1 MNAGPLPPVPAL
13 IPISALRKAAGN
25 NGRQQEM
32 GEQQQRPL
40 RPSPNQPR
48 IDSCGGGERQAAK
61 AAAAKATVARK
72 TQRSTRHHRRKCRTP
87 RATTQPQNRIN
98 PIFVWVKQEDT
109 RIVDVKCE
117 DYDKRNR
124 ILLTKTAQGWRAIP
138 RTETLVPSLKDVA
151 SVEEHAT
158 HHHHH
163 HHHKSKKSRKNKVR
177 RRSTGVQVTSDLE
190 EDEPEQDESE
200 TKEDD
205 LESLLPSHTIKVNR
219 AVTPQ
224 KHDED
229 VEVNVNVNTTAATVP
244 TSDVTPLDN
253 LLAVAELEFNQ
264 QVRSGE
270 WEEKSEEQG
279 DKEFNLDLIE
289 PTKKS
294 EECDY
299 TEEDENNI
307 AMDDILS
314 RLEQSLQSPECT
326 EVHTNFESEVIT
338 KVDDE
343 NANHASDNETIV
355 PEFQSDPKPEIDIPQ
370 KEIEEEEPLLPVV
383 ESSTVDDEE
392 PKDLTVKSTEAN
404 DNDCDELDE
413 PTDLSIP
420 KKSSS
425 PPPRPVSQNSEA
437 IQSPQPSGIPAVP
450 PSPDIVSTTV
460 NSKSKSVFL
469 ESLLAN
475 NTNKIEL
482 NSEVTITR
490 QAEPLDLGKCSR
502 KSASPTVTC
511 SEEVSSAPEPQELEP
526 PTKKLKPSIDLTVKN
541 LLDVEEHKSSDAKSK
556 EKSQTETPRLIEL
569 LKNDSEPD
577 ALVQLKQL
585 LADPSINVPDP
596 ILIPK
601 DKFTTILMKPGTEI
615 PKLLKERPELRLPEA
630 LAYPHIMQDPH
641 MLVLNVHDLEAIL
654 ASRCGQESSEKEKSE
669 TKKAEKEKD
678 REKES
683 AAKEKG
689 EHQKA
694 FNELANDID
703 MATQSAFNQMLW
715 LPYLNQLEAMG
726 YNANAELMKML
737 TGSMPFYPNQMADLS
752 HMFGNSP
759 FPPNLPFPMQQ
770 LNYGNLIEMRMWQ
783 QAMMQADMLRN
794 KSAMESMN
802 NKYAFKDYLE
812 KNSHNQIRK
821 SSGQTSLNQMMQ
833 ASNKQHFSSGSVYSN
848 GHSGYQNPYMNP
860 HQSNSNG
867 MSSQRSNHRNNSY
880 PQRQHSNNSYQ
891 QKQLEANQHL
901 YNLAELEKQQHY
913 MQSLSGLNQEYNIP
927 QRREPHQKPKVTC
940 KPFASLSNKPVE
952 SRSEFTRHPLHHGPM
967 DLSGIPSLASKQKIK
982 QHHMDQVIAAK
993 AQAMKHH
1000 EDVPEVGSTTA
1011 SIEEMQD
1018 AHKHLWHP
1026 LFGSQQGQQGSKG
1039 YPIPGMGAYGGVGSP
1054 WPWPGLTAG
1063 AGAGE

>member
-25 NGRQQEM
+25 NGPQEM
-32 GEQQQRPL
+32 GEQQQRPP
-40 RPSPNQPR
+40 RPSSNQPR
-48 IDSCGGGERQAAK
+48 IDSCGGGERP
-61 AAAAKATVARK
+61 AAAAAAAAASAAVARK
-72 TQRSTRHHRRKCRTP
+72 TQRSPRHHRRKCRAP
-87 RATTQPQNRIN
+87 RTRPPQNRIN

-138 RTETLVPSLKDVA
+138 RTETLVPSLKDAA
-151 SVEEHAT
+151 STEDHAAH

-190 EDEPEQDESE
+190 EDEEPEQEESE
-200 TKEDD
+200 AKEDD

-224 KHDED
+224 THDED
-229 VEVNVNVNTTAATVP
+229 VEVNVNVNTAAATVQ
-244 TSDVTPLDN
+244 SDVTPLDN

-270 WEEKSEEQG
+270 WEEKSDEQG
-279 DKEFNLDLIE
+279 DKEFDLDLIE
-289 PTKKS
+289 PSKKS

-299 TEEDENNI
+299 TEEDDNNI

-326 EVHTNFESEVIT
+326 EVHTNFESEVT
-338 KVDDE
+338 KVNDE
-343 NANHASDNETIV
+343 NANDASDNETTV
-355 PEFQSDPKPEIDIPQ
+355 PEFQSDPKPDVDPPH
-370 KEIEEEEPLLPVV
+370 KETEEEEHLPVV

-392 PKDLTVKSTEAN
+392 PKDLTVKSVEAN
-404 DNDCDELDE
+404 DNDCDVLDE

-475 NTNKIEL
+475 TTNKIEL

-511 SEEVSSAPEPQELEP
+511 SEEVSSVPESEP
-526 PTKKLKPSIDLTVKN
+526 PSKKFKPSVDITIKN
-541 LLDVEEHKSSDAKSK
+541 ILDVEEQKPNDAKSK
-556 EKSQTETPRLIEL
+556 EKSQTETPKLIEL
-569 LKNDSEPD
+569 LKNDSEPN

-601 DKFTTILMKPGTEI
+601 DKFTTILMKPGVEI

-630 LAYPHIMQDPH
+630 LAYPHIMQDPN

-654 ASRCGQESSEKEKSE
+654 ASRCGQGISDKEKNE
-669 TKKAEKEKD
+669 TKKAEKEQ
-678 REKES
+678 EKEP
-683 AAKEKG
+683 ATKEKG
-689 EHQKA
+689 EQKKVI
-694 FNELANDID
+694 NELANDID
-703 MATQSAFNQMLW
+703 VATQTVFNQMLW
-715 LPYLNQLEAMG
+715 LPYLNQLESMG
-726 YNANAELMKML
+726 YNSNTELMKML
-737 TGSMPFYPNQMADLS
+737 SGSLPFYPNQMADLS
-752 HMFGNSP
+752 HMFGTVP
-759 FPPNLPFPMQQ
+759 FPGGVPLPMQP

-794 KSAMESMN
+794 KSTMENMN
-802 NKYAFKDYLE
+802 NKYPFKDYLE
-812 KNSHNQIRK
+812 KNSTNLMRK
-821 SSGQTSLNQMMQ
+821 NSTQSSMSQMMQ
-833 ASNKQHFSSGSVYSN
+833 TSNKQHYPSGAVYTN
-848 GHSGYQNPYMNP
+848 GHSGYQNPYANMNP
-860 HQSNSNG
+860 HQSSNSRINA
-867 MSSQRSNHRNNSY
+867 QRSAHRNNSY
-880 PQRQHSNNSYQ
+880 AQRQHTNHSYQQNQ
-891 QKQLEANQHL
+891 QKQLEATQHL
-901 YNLAELEKQQHY
+901 YNLAELEKQHQC
-913 MQSLSGLNQEYNIP
+913 MQSLSGLNQEFNIP
-927 QRREPHQKPKVTC
+927 QRRELQQKPKVTC

-952 SRSEFTRHPLHHGPM
+952 SRSEFARHSVHHAPM
-967 DLSGIPSLASKQKIK
+967 DLSGMPSLASRQKIK
-982 QHHMDQVIAAK
+982 QHHMDLANAAK
-993 AQAMKHH
+993 LQAMKHH
-1000 EDVPEVGSTTA
+1000 DDVAEVGSTTA

-1026 LFGSQQGQQGSKG
+1026 LFGSQQGQQGNKG
-1039 YPIPGMGAYGGVGSP
+1039 YPVPGVGAYGGMGSP
-1054 WPWPGLTAG
+1054 WPWPGVTAS